1 MYVLNGF
8 LYNKRKKYLT
18 KKIMKKSKRRG
29 KSGSFEKILTCF
41 SFASCL
47 FIAHTLINDGQVCWH
62 NFRSI
67 FLCMATWYLFG
78 SRNEKKT
85 QLVQNSYKLGTIVS
99 EKKGDAG
106 FAIQSFISHQTSH
119 VKAVTAAKAAKE
131 WFLPRF

>member
-1 MYVLNGF
+1 MSE
-8 LYNKRKKYLT
+8 
-18 KKIMKKSKRRG
+18 KIIKKSKRRR

-85 QLVQNSYKLGTIVS
+85 QLVQYSYNFETKVS
-99 EKKGDAG
+99 EKKRRCCKCNSA
-106 FAIQSFISHQTSH
+106 ISHDEFHHMSGPPQQ
-119 VKAVTAAKAAKE
+119 
-131 WFLPRF
+131 PRQPRTGPYLDFGFQYVL

>member
-18 KKIMKKSKRRG
+18 KKIMKKSKRRR

-85 QLVQNSYKLGTIVS
+85 HWGQNSYQLETKISGKISNSTITQVGGLLSIHTKDISLSLS
-99 EKKGDAG
+99 ESE
-106 FAIQSFISHQTSH
+106 QLL
-119 VKAVTAAKAAKE
+119 
-131 WFLPRF
+131 WPL